1 MKCSNFDP
9 DELMEES
16 PDTVS
21 TELKEESSCPVSAVE
36 RRKFLKTGLITTAAL
51 AGEAILSGFSYLR
64 DIFYSSDDTS
74 EDS

>member
-1 MKCSNFDP
+1 MNQIKLNS
-9 DELMEES
+9 DELEEES
-16 PDTVS
+16 SGPVS
-21 TELKEESSCPVSAVE
+21 TEFGEEVSSPVAAVE